1 MAGPDQGTDRLA
13 ALLAEERRCLL
24 AGDIDRLADLAPE
37 KQALAEAL
45 AEALARQPRPAG
57 SDVTGLATQARRN
70 QVLLDAAADGLRAAL
85 RRVTEL
91 RNLHRGRGTYGAG
104 GLRPDSAESTG
115 VERRY

>member
-1 MAGPDQGTDRLA
+1 MAGRDQGTDRLA

-24 AGDIDRLADLAPE
+24 AGDIDGLADLAPE

-45 AEALARQPRPAG
+45 ARRPWPAG
-57 SDVTGLATQARRN
+57 SEAAGLATQARRN

-104 GLRPDSAESTG
+104 GLRSDSADSPG

>member
-1 MAGPDQGTDRLA
+1 MAGPDQETDRLV
-13 ALLAEERRCLL
+13 ALLAEERRALL

-45 AEALARQPRPAG
+45 ARQPRPAG
-57 SDVTGLATQARRN
+57 SDVAGLAVQARRN
-70 QVLLDAAADGLRAAL
+70 QVLLDAAADGIRAAL

-104 GLRPDSAESTG
+104 GLRPDSADSTG

>member
-1 MAGPDQGTDRLA
+1 MAGRDQGTDRLA

-37 KQALAEAL
+37 KQAL

-104 GLRPDSAESTG
+104 GLRPDSADSTG

>member
-1 MAGPDQGTDRLA
+1 MAGRDQGTDRLA

-37 KQALAEAL
+37 KQAL

-104 GLRPDSAESTG
+104 GMRPDSADSTG